1 MKGTSTNKQ
10 LWTAVTEENNVII
23 LGNDCEGCGFTTSK
37 TLTTF
42 ENESDLENF
51 VNNLKL
57 DNEFYKQC
65 VETGYNNNYMYPS
78 LKYPELNPVVEN

>member
-1 MKGTSTNKQ
+1 MKGTSTSNQ
-10 LWTAVTEENNVII
+10 LWTAITDENNVII

-42 ENESDLENF
+42 ENEEDLEIF
-51 VNNLKL
+51 VNNLKS

-65 VETGYNNNYMYPS
+65 IETGYDNRYMYPS